1 MGDTGNLKVGYEALD
16 QMAANILNAGAAVD
30 DKLNAMESRMQGRMA
45 EWSGDDQ
52 QAYLAAKAEWDKQM
66 EEMLLILGDIAK
78 AVNLSREEYQA
89 AEKTNAAR
97 FGMG

>member
-1 MGDTGNLKVGYEALD
+1 MGSNTGDLKVGYEALD
-16 QMAANILNAGAAVD
+16 QMAANILSAGAAVD
-30 DKLNAMESRMQGRMA
+30 DKLNAMENRMKGRMT

-52 QAYLAAKAEWDKQM
+52 QAYLTAKAEWDKQM

-89 AEKTNAAR
+89 AEKKNASR
-97 FGMG
+97 FG